1 MDIYRNSTH
10 VIDNFFNDIQPI
22 IDLGNSLEYHNN
34 EAWPGLRTDNLLQI
48 NNTLAVEFAK
58 FFAKNIADKVFYGL
72 SKFEIDVRF
81 HKNDLYDVDE
91 ANSGWIHNDDID
103 FAGLVYLNK
112 EEPNMSTGT
121 SIFDKTL
128 FEDFEAEDYQSRKE
142 LNLKKNV
149 INKEIMSKY
158 NNSGFALVYDPVLKK
173 EKKISKKI
181 DNKSLFIFHK
191 NLKKNSF
198 VKITNPINQKTVIA
212 EVISNKVRF
221 SDFYNSVITSRI
233 ADELSLNLNEPY
245 IDLVLISQNSTFIAK
260 KAKTY
265 NEEKKVAE
273 KAPVDGIQIDN
284 LGDVNQLKNEA
295 KKDNIF
301 SYSIKIAD
309 FYYKDS
315 AMNMS
320 NRIIDET
327 NIANPVIKTI
337 SNTKYRVLLGP
348 FNDIKKLEDSFNEI
362 KSLDFENIEILKDV

>member
-1 MDIYRNSTH
+1 MNYKSILI
-10 VIDNFFNDIQPI
+10 VFFI
-22 IDLGNSLEYHNN
+22 
-34 EAWPGLRTDNLLQI
+34 
-48 NNTLAVEFAK
+48 F
-58 FFAKNIADKVFYGL
+58 
-72 SKFEIDVRF
+72 
-81 HKNDLYDVDE
+81 
-91 ANSGWIHNDDID
+91 
-103 FAGLVYLNK
+103 LVGCEQN
-112 EEPNMSTGT
+112 
-121 SIFDKTL
+121 
-128 FEDFEAEDYQSRKE
+128 
-142 LNLKKNV
+142 NLKKDVVNR
-149 INKEIMSKY
+149 EIMSKY
-158 NNSGFALVYDPVLKK
+158 KNSGFTLVYDPVLKK

-212 EVISNKVRF
+212 EVISNKVSF

-265 NEEKKVAE
+265 NEEKKIAE

-284 LGDVNQLKNEA
+284 LGDVNQPKSKA

-315 AMNMS
+315 AINMS

>member
-1 MDIYRNSTH
+1 MSYKSLLI
-10 VIDNFFNDIQPI
+10 VLFIFL
-22 IDLGNSLEYHNN
+22 LGCEQNN
-34 EAWPGLRTDNLLQI
+34 
-48 NNTLAVEFAK
+48 
-58 FFAKNIADKVFYGL
+58 
-72 SKFEIDVRF
+72 
-81 HKNDLYDVDE
+81 
-91 ANSGWIHNDDID
+91 
-103 FAGLVYLNK
+103 LNK
-112 EEPNMSTGT
+112 N
-121 SIFDKTL
+121 
-128 FEDFEAEDYQSRKE
+128 AVNQ
-142 LNLKKNV
+142 
-149 INKEIMSKY
+149 EIMTKY
-158 NNSGFALVYDPVLKK
+158 KNSGFTLVYDPVLKK

-212 EVISNKVRF
+212 EVISNKVSF

-245 IDLVLISQNSTFIAK
+245 IDLVLISQNSTFIVK
-260 KAKTY
+260 KTKTY

-284 LGDVNQLKNEA
+284 LGDVNQPKKDA

-315 AMNMS
+315 AKNMS

-327 NIANPVIKTI
+327 NIANPIIKTI

>member
-1 MDIYRNSTH
+1 MNYKSILI
-10 VIDNFFNDIQPI
+10 VFFIFL
-22 IDLGNSLEYHNN
+22 LGCEQN
-34 EAWPGLRTDNLLQI
+34 
-48 NNTLAVEFAK
+48 
-58 FFAKNIADKVFYGL
+58 
-72 SKFEIDVRF
+72 
-81 HKNDLYDVDE
+81 
-91 ANSGWIHNDDID
+91 
-103 FAGLVYLNK
+103 
-112 EEPNMSTGT
+112 
-121 SIFDKTL
+121 
-128 FEDFEAEDYQSRKE
+128 
-142 LNLKKNV
+142 NLKKNV
-149 INKEIMSKY
+149 IKKEIMSKY
-158 NNSGFALVYDPVLKK
+158 KNSGFALVYEPVLKK

-284 LGDVNQLKNEA
+284 LGAVNQLKNEA

-315 AMNMS
+315 AKNMS
-320 NRIIDET
+320 DRIIDET
-327 NIANPVIKTI
+327 NITNPVIKTI

>member
-1 MDIYRNSTH
+1 MNYKSILI
-10 VIDNFFNDIQPI
+10 VFFI
-22 IDLGNSLEYHNN
+22 
-34 EAWPGLRTDNLLQI
+34 
-48 NNTLAVEFAK
+48 F
-58 FFAKNIADKVFYGL
+58 
-72 SKFEIDVRF
+72 
-81 HKNDLYDVDE
+81 
-91 ANSGWIHNDDID
+91 
-103 FAGLVYLNK
+103 LVGCEQN
-112 EEPNMSTGT
+112 
-121 SIFDKTL
+121 
-128 FEDFEAEDYQSRKE
+128 
-142 LNLKKNV
+142 NLKKDVVNR
-149 INKEIMSKY
+149 EIMSKY
-158 NNSGFALVYDPVLKK
+158 KNSGFTLVYDPVLKK

-284 LGDVNQLKNEA
+284 LGDVNQTKNEA

-315 AMNMS
+315 AKNMS
-320 NRIIDET
+320 DRIIDET
-327 NIANPVIKTI
+327 NITNPVIKTI

>member
-1 MDIYRNSTH
+1 MNYKSILI
-10 VIDNFFNDIQPI
+10 VFFI
-22 IDLGNSLEYHNN
+22 
-34 EAWPGLRTDNLLQI
+34 
-48 NNTLAVEFAK
+48 F
-58 FFAKNIADKVFYGL
+58 
-72 SKFEIDVRF
+72 
-81 HKNDLYDVDE
+81 
-91 ANSGWIHNDDID
+91 
-103 FAGLVYLNK
+103 LVGCEQN
-112 EEPNMSTGT
+112 
-121 SIFDKTL
+121 
-128 FEDFEAEDYQSRKE
+128 
-142 LNLKKNV
+142 NLKKDVVNR
-149 INKEIMSKY
+149 EIMSKY
-158 NNSGFALVYDPVLKK
+158 KNSGFTLVYDPVLKK

-284 LGDVNQLKNEA
+284 LGDVNQPKNEA

-320 NRIIDET
+320 DRIIDET
-327 NIANPVIKTI
+327 NITKPVIKTI